1 MSLCYKLETNKHCKS
16 TTIFLKKGLRIE
28 CCYFAFTNYFSLF
41 YQYQLEVCMT
51 GRSLCHE
58 TVIARGGGKSP
69 LGGFVEWTE
78 EERGQGGSG
87 CGLLPRSSQEMR
99 GVGMS
104 PVTVDNPGLSKQ
116 VWKGWLPGGSI

>member
-41 YQYQLEVCMT
+41 YQYQLEVYMT

-69 LGGFVEWTE
+69 LGERREERGEGERE
-78 EERGQGGSG
+78 EERTRGEVDVGFCQGAV
-87 CGLLPRSSQEMR
+87 RR
-99 GVGMS
+99 
-104 PVTVDNPGLSKQ
+104 
-116 VWKGWLPGGSI
+116 